1 MIGDIITYLSN
12 FVPIAAYVGPRIF
25 PVHIDQDATLPAIM
39 ITINDVETNHTKN
52 ATSSD
57 DFVELDITIYSKTA
71 LEAFTITE
79 LVRARLDNFSGTMGT
94 TNLQSLRFESLNLNH
109 FAGDDL
115 FICGSEYLAHVR
127 R

>member
-1 MIGDIITYLSN
+1 MIGDIINYLTAY
-12 FVPIAAYVGPRIF
+12 VPITAHVGPRIF

-39 ITINDVETNHTKN
+39 ITINDVETNPTKN
-52 ATSSD
+52 AVSSD

-71 LEAFTITE
+71 LEAFTIAE